1 MKTRN
6 FPFMNVVFILL
17 ALSAARAHKNIH
29 RVNKNDLH
37 RIVKSKFKIF
47 FFSVQLRYSSREDQ
61 NTVEL
66 CNIYN
71 KCENRFLK
79 ETKCENSGLDE
90 YLYC

>member
-6 FPFMNVVFILL
+6 FPIMNVVFILL

-37 RIVKSKFKIF
+37 RIVKSK
-47 FFSVQLRYSSREDQ
+47 
-61 NTVEL
+61 L

>member
-6 FPFMNVVFILL
+6 FPLMNVVFILL

-47 FFSVQLRYSSREDQ
+47 FSLSSSDIARERTRIQWNYVIFITNVKID
-61 NTVEL
+61 
-66 CNIYN
+66 
-71 KCENRFLK
+71 F
-79 ETKCENSGLDE
+79 
-90 YLYC
+90 